1 MAEEQ
6 KKRRGR
12 RAYLDNYKALANGEI
27 VYTGRVY
34 SWSGSAP
41 WNRELS
47 FLWLCAGLSGV
58 CVAVC
63 GVLPVSGMMNTF
75 YVIVP
80 WLLAFIGAGATV
92 WALCRMT
99 HHGER
104 MEEHVLK
111 ATVGALPVRAAF
123 TAVCAAAAVLGQAMC
138 LIVNGTGPAFWADVS
153 FFPLMA
159 EAAVAAALLYPRGKA
174 LRFEIRP

>member
-1 MAEEQ
+1 MADG
-6 KKRRGR
+6 KKRRGY
-12 RAYLDNYKALANGEI
+12 RAYLDDYQALADGQI
-27 VYTGRVY
+27 VYTGKVY
-34 SWSGSAP
+34 SYAGPTP
-41 WNRELS
+41 WKRELS
-47 FLWLCAGLSGV
+47 ALWLRAGVCLVCAGL
-58 CVAVC
+58 C
-63 GVLPVSGMMNTF
+63 GALPVSGMVNTF
-75 YVIVP
+75 YVILP

-123 TAVCAAAAVLGQAMC
+123 TVVCAAAAVLGQAMC
-138 LIVNGTGPAFWADVS
+138 LILGGTGPALWADVC

-159 EAAVAAALLYPRGKA
+159 LAAAAAAGLYPRSKA
-174 LRFEIRP
+174 LRFEMRP